1 MIKHDLILTIVNRGF
16 ADEVMSAAKAAGAF
30 GGTVVNARGT
40 AFFRC
45 DYSTRKRACDDFD
58 RTRKKKF
65 NNGSDLPRCGIVKR
79 GNGNLLFPAC

>member
-40 AFFRC
+40 GTNCSIFSVRLFNP
-45 DYSTRKRACDDFD
+45 
-58 RTRKKKF
+58 KK
-65 NNGSDLPRCGIVKR
+65 SL
-79 GNGNLLFPAC
+79 

>member
-40 AFFRC
+40 GTHELQHFSVRLFNP
-45 DYSTRKRACDDFD
+45 
-58 RTRKKKF
+58 KK
-65 NNGSDLPRCGIVKR
+65 SLC
-79 GNGNLLFPAC
+79 

>member
-40 AFFRC
+40 NCSIFSVRLFNP
-45 DYSTRKRACDDFD
+45 
-58 RTRKKKF
+58 KK
-65 NNGSDLPRCGIVKR
+65 SL
-79 GNGNLLFPAC
+79 